1 VTLPPASLPARLRPL
16 TRRAS
21 LIGLAG
27 ATAGLAG
34 ACAPVAFGPPP
45 ADIPRPPAGPQP
57 PVGPGLAAD
66 EPAGAP
72 TTPVEAAPL
81 PAAEGGPNV
90 IGRGPVKVGVVLP
103 LTGAGAGVGASL
115 RNAVELATL
124 AAGADQ
130 ATFLV
135 KDDGSTPDGAK
146 AATQAAIGEGAE
158 LVLGPL
164 FGPNMRAAGAVARA
178 ANTPL
183 IGFSNDATAAAPGVY
198 LLSLLIESYVDR
210 VIAFAAAQGKKS
222 LAAIAPDDA
231 YGAAAMAA
239 IQTSAAEHG
248 LRAMA
253 AERYPAGSAN
263 AAARKIA
270 ALGASIDTL
279 FVAELPENAA
289 TTAGAL
295 AKAGIAP
302 GAVQILGP
310 GVWNDARVLATPL
323 YRGAWFAAPE
333 SAGFSAF
340 AQRYRAKYG
349 SEPPRVAALA
359 YDAGSLAIAL
369 ARTQGAARFQ
379 RATLTAPTGFQGAD
393 GVFRL
398 RADGLN
404 ERGLAVMQIE
414 DGRARMIAAAPRSFP
429 RARPS

>member
-1 VTLPPASLPARLRPL
+1 MSLPPVPPSVRPRLV
-16 TRRAS
+16 TRRAG

-27 ATAGLAG
+27 ATAGLAAG
-34 ACAPVAFGPPP
+34 CAPVAFGPPP
-45 ADIPRPPAGPQP
+45 ADIPNAPG
-57 PVGPGLAAD
+57 GSGLAAA

-81 PAAEGGPNV
+81 PAPSGAANA
-90 IGRGPVKVGVVLP
+90 IGRGPVKVAVVLP

-115 RNAVELATL
+115 RNAIELATL
-124 AAGADQ
+124 AAGVDQ
-130 ATFLV
+130 VTFLV

-146 AATQAAIGEGAE
+146 AATQAALGEGAE

-164 FGPNMRAAGAVARA
+164 FGPNVRAAGAVARG
-178 ANTPL
+178 ANIPL
-183 IGFSNDATAAAPGVY
+183 IGFSNDANAAAPGVY
-198 LLSLLIESYVDR
+198 LLSLLVESYVER
-210 VIAFAAAQGKKS
+210 AIAFAAQQGKKS
-222 LAAIAPDDA
+222 MAAIAPDDA

-248 LRAMA
+248 VRVMA
-253 AERYPAGSAN
+253 AERYGAGGAGG
-263 AAARKIA
+263 AARKLA
-270 ALGASIDTL
+270 ALGGAIDTL
-279 FVAELPENAA
+279 FVAELPEQAGA
-289 TTAGAL
+289 TATAL
-295 AKAGIAP
+295 AKAGI
-302 GAVQILGP
+302 GAGSVQILGP
-310 GVWNDARVLATPL
+310 GVWNDARVLTNP
-323 YRGAWFAAPE
+323 YFRGAWFAAPE

-340 AQRYRAKYG
+340 AQRYRAKFG
-349 SEPPRVAALA
+349 GEPPRVAALA

-429 RARPS
+429 RAKAS